1 MVFTFETYNNNNEN
15 INNKKIEIQSVTKNA
30 IVGGGY
36 SEIKQST
43 IKTTPT
49 QNNKIS
55 IDKLKKFVNLKL
67 N

>member
-1 MVFTFETYNNNNEN
+1 MVFTFETYNNNEN
-15 INNKKIEIQSVTKNA
+15 INNNKNEIQTVTKNE

-36 SEIKQST
+36 AQIKQST
-43 IKTTPT
+43 IKTIPT